1 MTTRIIK
8 RKEFPLHPN
17 FKQAHKTFLL
27 GARFAVYQTK
37 VGIITIL
44 RKYKVDVCEKTMI
57 PYQFDPSAFLLAPK
71 GGICLKITKI

>member
-8 RKEFPLHPN
+8 RKECRLCTN
-17 FKQAHKTFLL
+17 FKHAHKTFLL

-57 PYQFDPSAFLLAPK
+57 PYQFDPNAFLLAPK